1 MKPLEGVRVL
11 EIASIGPGPL
21 AANTFLELGAE
32 VIRVNNPKA
41 VDMLPSNADPALKN
55 RINITVDLKSNDGIK
70 LVKELIK
77 GVDILLEGNRP
88 GVMEKIG
95 LGPKD
100 IHKVNAK
107 TVYIRLTGWGQEG
120 EIVNDAGH
128 DINYLALSGVLSLL
142 GKDGS
147 PPIAPIN
154 LVADYGSGTMF
165 AVISGLLGI
174 YEVKNNNKENIV
186 YDVAMFEGVSYLASL
201 MFGLNDIGMWN
212 DKRGANLLD
221 GGAPFYRCY
230 ETKDNKYVAV
240 GALENKFFRE
250 LVTKLELP
258 EEMIN
263 EQMNLDRWSEFE
275 TIFSDLFLTKSRDE
289 WSEIFKNSDSCVTPV
304 LSLDEARSHP
314 HAISRSSFFN
324 NFPRSDNMLQEKN
337 HKVTKKSIQSI
348 FEELKI
354 SKDFV
359 QQVEKNG
366 TLLINESYAN

>member
-21 AANTFLELGAE
+21 AANTLLELGAE

-41 VDMLPSNADPALKN
+41 VDMLPSNADPTLKN

-100 IHKVNAK
+100 IHKVNTK

-366 TLLINESYAN
+366 TLLIN

>member
-95 LGPKD
+95 LGPKV

-201 MFGLNDIGMWN
+201 MFGLLDSGMWN

-366 TLLINESYAN
+366 TLLINKSYAN

>member
-32 VIRVNNPKA
+32 VIRVNNPNA
-41 VDMLPSNADPALKN
+41 VNLLPPSVDPSLEN
-55 RINITVDLKSNDGIK
+55 RINITVDLKSEDGIK
-70 LVKELIK
+70 LVKELTK
-77 GVDILLEGNRP
+77 GIDILLEGNRP

-95 LGPKD
+95 LGPED
-100 IHKVNAK
+100 IHSINTK

-120 EIVNDAGH
+120 EIINDAGH

-147 PPIAPIN
+147 PPNAPIN

-201 MFGLNDIGMWN
+201 MFGLNDVGMWN
-212 DKRGANLLD
+212 DKRGTNLLD
-221 GGAPFYRCY
+221 GGAPFYKCY
-230 ETKDNKYVAV
+230 ETKDKKYVAV
-240 GALENKFFRE
+240 GALENKFFKE
-250 LVTKLELP
+250 LVTKLKLP
-258 EEMIN
+258 QEMIN
-263 EQMNLDRWSEFE
+263 EQMNLDRWPEFE
-275 TIFSDLFLTKSRDE
+275 SVFSEIFLTKSRDE
-289 WSEIFKNSDSCVTPV
+289 WTKVFKNTDSCVTPV
-304 LSLDEARSHP
+304 LNLDEARKHP
-314 HAISRSSFFN
+314 HAISRGSFLN
-324 NFPRSDNMLQEKN
+324 NFPRSDNMLKAKN
-337 HKVTKKSIQSI
+337 ETVTKSSIKSI

-354 SKDFV
+354 SKDFI

-366 TLLINESYAN
+366 TLLIE